1 MRRIIPVA
9 PMLVALAAC
18 GSTIRINDATVSFEP
33 YDDAPATGKE
43 PSLPKVDIPYE
54 RHVLPNGLTL
64 IVHEDH
70 KAPIV
75 AVNVWYH
82 VGSKDEKPGKTGFA
96 HLFEHLMF
104 QGSENYRD
112 EYFKPFERVGATDM
126 NGTTWLDRTNYFQ
139 NVPTTA
145 LDMALWMES
154 DRMGHFLNAIDQKLL
169 DEQRGVVQNEKREGE
184 NEPYGKVFEALQRAS
199 FPEGHPY
206 RWETIGSME
215 DLKAASLSDAKEW
228 FGRYYGAAN
237 VTVVL
242 AGDIDAATAKEK
254 VLKYFGDIPSGPP
267 VARHDSWAA
276 ARSESTR
283 AEMQDRV
290 AQVRLY
296 KTWNVPR
303 GGTADAVLLQL
314 GANVLGGSAAS
325 RLDARLVHRERIAD
339 RVSAYVMEFELAS
352 LFLIEADVKREVDP
366 ARVEAA
372 IAEELAKLME
382 QGPTGA
388 EVQRVQT
395 LFAASFVRGVE
406 RIGGFGGKADV
417 LAACQV
423 YEGTPE
429 CYKRDLQV
437 VSTATPKSVQAALR
451 RWLGQGDHTL
461 TVNPYPR
468 YAVVPSKVERK
479 GGPPTVTQFPDLTFP
494 QIQRGRL
501 RNGMPVILAER
512 HDVPVV
518 QFQMMFD
525 AGYAA
530 DQGRKL
536 GTSSFTTGMLNE
548 GTTSLSALEFAA
560 RAEDLG
566 ARIGAG
572 SGLDASS
579 ATLSALKARLGE
591 SLDLYA
597 DMILRPAFAPA
608 EFKRVQSQWL
618 ARIAQEKTEPESM
631 ALRVLPPLIY
641 GAGHAYAMPLTGSGT
656 ERSISG
662 LTPDDLHTFHR
673 EWLRP
678 DNARLLVVGDTTLAE
693 IVPLLDARFGDWRA
707 PATPLPRKNITQVEL
722 PARARVFLID
732 KPDAEQSTIIAGLP
746 APSSKAANHLEIQTM
761 NAILGGTFTSRLNMN
776 LREAKHWSYGSGAS
790 LPGAVGQRPYYLYAP
805 VQSDKTVES
814 IREVAREAREYAGKR
829 PATPD
834 ELAKIKARD
843 VRRLPGQYETAAAVL
858 GALVGIVL
866 YERPDDYVQTQR
878 ARVEKQTL
886 SDVRAAAAQVL
897 RPEALTWVIVGD
909 LAKIEA
915 GVRKLNFGEVK
926 VLDADGNE
934 VNR

>member
-1 MRRIIPVA
+1 MRRIIPAALSSVA
-9 PMLVALAAC
+9 VAATLAAC
-18 GSTIRINDATVSFEP
+18 GGLDGARVSIEP
-33 YDDAPATGKE
+33 YDDAPA
-43 PSLPKVDIPYE
+43 PRAALPAVDIAYE
-54 RHVLPNGLTL
+54 KFVLPNGLTL
-64 IVHEDH
+64 VVHEDR

-154 DRMGHFLNAIDQKLL
+154 DRMGHFLGVVDQKLL
-169 DEQRGVVQNEKREGE
+169 DEQRGVVQNEKRQGE

-215 DLKAASLSDAKEW
+215 DLNAATLADVKEW
-228 FGRYYGAAN
+228 FGKYYGAAN
-237 VTVVL
+237 VTVVI
-242 AGDIDAATAKEK
+242 AGDIDAATAKAK
-254 VLKYFGDIPSGPP
+254 VEKYFGHIPAGPP
-267 VARHDSWAA
+267 VARLARWTA

-283 AEMQDRV
+283 ETMQDRV
-290 AQVRLY
+290 AQVRVY
-296 KTWNVPR
+296 KVWNVPR

-314 GANVLGGSAAS
+314 GAAVLGGSAAS
-325 RLDARLVHRERIAD
+325 RLDARLVHQDRIAD
-339 RVSAYVMEFELAS
+339 RVSAGVMEFELAS
-352 LFLIEADVKREVDP
+352 VFLIEADVKQGVEP

-372 IAEELAKLME
+372 IAAELERLMRD
-382 QGPTGA
+382 GPTAA
-388 EVQRVQT
+388 ETARVQT
-395 LFAASFVRGVE
+395 LFAAGFVRGVE

-423 YEGTPE
+423 YEGTPD
-429 CYKRDLQV
+429 CYKRDLQAAAG
-437 VSTATPKSVQAALR
+437 ATPKSIQATLK
-451 RWLGQGDHTL
+451 RWLAQGDHTL
-461 TVNPYPR
+461 TVEPFPR
-468 YAVVPSKVERK
+468 YATTPSTVDRK
-479 GGPPTVTQFPDLTFP
+479 GGPPPVTQFPDLAFP
-494 QIQRGRL
+494 KIQRGQL
-501 RNGMPVILAER
+501 KNGMPVILAER

-518 QFQMMFD
+518 HLQMMFD

-536 GTSSFTTGMLNE
+536 GTSSFTTGMLDE
-548 GTTSLSALEFAA
+548 GTTSLSALAFAA

-566 ARIGAG
+566 ARVGAG
-572 SGLDASS
+572 SGLDTSS
-579 ATLSALKARLGE
+579 ATLSALKPRLGE

-597 DMILRPAFAPA
+597 DMVLRPAFAPD

-618 ARIAQEKTEPESM
+618 ARIKQEKTEPDAM

-656 ERSISG
+656 EASIAS
-662 LTPDDLHTFHR
+662 LTPDDLRAFHR

-693 IVPLLDARFGDWRA
+693 IVPLLDARFGSWQA
-707 PATPLPRKNITQVEL
+707 PAGPPPRKNVAPVPL
-722 PARARVFLID
+722 AAKARVFLID
-732 KPDAEQSTIIAGLP
+732 KPGAEQSVIIAGLP
-746 APSSKAANHLEIQTM
+746 APSSKSPNHLEIQTM
-761 NAILGGTFTSRLNMN
+761 NAILGGAFTSRLNMN
-776 LREAKHWSYGSGAS
+776 LREAKHWSYGAGAS

-805 VQSDKTVES
+805 VQSDKTLES
-814 IREVAREAREYAGKR
+814 IKEVAREAREYVGKN
-829 PATPD
+829 PATAD
-834 ELAKIKARD
+834 ELAKIKSRD
-843 VRRLPGQYETAAAVL
+843 VRRLPGQFETSSAVL
-858 GALVGIVL
+858 GALSGMVL
-866 YERPDDYVQTQR
+866 YERPDDYVQTLR
-878 ARVEKQTL
+878 ARLDRQSLKDIHAMARE
-886 SDVRAAAAQVL
+886 VL
-897 RPEALTWVIVGD
+897 KPDSLTWVIVGD
-909 LAKIEA
+909 LASIEA
-915 GVRKLNFGEVK
+915 PIRKLNLGEVK

-934 VNR
+934 VR